1 MSNIF
6 KIIPFRQFYV
16 NKKNSKNNNIMIGIE
31 NKICLRKANLTD
43 IDALYEIKN
52 DKEASKLLGGFSTG
66 YSKMDVEKWI
76 VHHNDSTNEII
87 YMIESI
93 PDNKLVG
100 HVGLYNIDY
109 RIRKAEFGILITTK
123 NQGKGYGTLC
133 TKFMIDYA
141 FNELNIN
148 KICLSLLVDNQRAY
162 SLYKKLGFIQE
173 GYLRN
178 EQYKNGKY
186 NDVILMALFNDR

>member
-1 MSNIF
+1 
-6 KIIPFRQFYV
+6 
-16 NKKNSKNNNIMIGIE
+16 MIEIE

-52 DKEASKLLGGFSTG
+52 DKEAFKLLGGFSTG
-66 YSKMDVEKWI
+66 YSKMDIEKWI
-76 VHHNDSTNEII
+76 AHHNDSLNEII
-87 YMIESI
+87 FIIESI
-93 PDNKLVG
+93 VDNKLIG

-109 RIRKAEFGILITTK
+109 RIRKAEFGILITTQY
-123 NQGKGYGTLC
+123 QGKGYGTLC

-141 FNELNIN
+141 FNELNMN
-148 KICLSLLVDNQRAY
+148 KICLSLLEDNKLAY
-162 SLYKKLGFIQE
+162 SLYKKLGFIKE

-186 NDVILMALFNDR
+186 NDVILMAIFNNK